1 LLVAI
6 ALAMLLVGAPAPL
19 AAAEIQAGT
28 ARVDITPPLGYAMGG
43 YGARKGVSNSVHDPL
58 YATVLVLR
66 TPEQSL
72 AIITC
77 DLVTAVSTR
86 VEAEVEKRYG
96 IANVLIASSHTHS
109 GPDTR
114 LTESSPA
121 AMLEWWKQT
130 EDKFVAAVGE
140 ANSKLYSARLGA
152 GLGRVYLGH
161 NRRKVMPDGKVKM
174 FWRNAEKEPTHP
186 VDPTVSV
193 LRINDASGTPRAVLV
208 NYSCH
213 PTTLGPD
220 SLQLS
225 AEYVGVMRNHIE
237 KELPGIAALFVFGA
251 SGDVNPYFDKQPVNE
266 NAFEKV
272 QWAGETL
279 GTEVVRVAR
288 RIEAEPGAEKA
299 IQYTPRVY
307 QFDHRFEPGQ
317 KVSIASGVGLLNEKI
332 GFVTFSADPFVEHQ
346 IRLRDKADVPF
357 VFVFAHTTTKGVPY
371 ARYLPTIRAAV
382 EGGYGAGY
390 ATLAEV
396 GAGERLVDEAVVE
409 LLKLSGLLSPLP
421 DLRY

>member
-1 LLVAI
+1 
-6 ALAMLLVGAPAPL
+6 M
-19 AAAEIQAGT
+19 
-28 ARVDITPPLGYAMGG
+28 
-43 YGARKGVSNSVHDPL
+43 
-58 YATVLVLR
+58 
-66 TPEQSL
+66 
-72 AIITC
+72 
-77 DLVTAVSTR
+77 
-86 VEAEVEKRYG
+86 
-96 IANVLIASSHTHS
+96 
-109 GPDTR
+109 
-114 LTESSPA
+114 
-121 AMLEWWKQT
+121 
-130 EDKFVAAVGE
+130 
-140 ANSKLYSARLGA
+140 
-152 GLGRVYLGH
+152 
-161 NRRKVMPDGKVKM
+161 MPDGKVKM

-237 KELPGIAALFVFGA
+237 KELPGITALFVFGA